1 MNKLISYF
9 NKKSNSSQTT
19 QTIKSA
25 KFTLFKRN
33 KPSNG
38 NSNAISLVNELKLN
52 QNDYSYVS
60 SSQDSLNITMNN
72 NSSMFTMSPLSD
84 INSLLNKSIIASSQD
99 NTIVS
104 ATIEEMYSDNINIVK
119 DSANVQLVGY
129 NQSIK
134 AISPWSIHRAND
146 LDHKIQSKLSELK
159 STARSLNVTLPAH
172 ITMLETVY
180 NLKMNTLTQE
190 YLTNKKRADEKRSI
204 NTILQHFLNASK
216 LIRNYSTFHRSKSIE
231 ISNSLTKAQLKQ
243 QELEQQIKQQI
254 NSIQNELLTSIC
266 EIELK
271 FQKQLNN
278 QRTCKQRHIY
288 ATDMSMM
295 QKRIRS
301 RKRLHKSVLINS
313 ASELRD
319 KRKLNNMSL
328 ND

>member
-1 MNKLISYF
+1 
-9 NKKSNSSQTT
+9 
-19 QTIKSA
+19 
-25 KFTLFKRN
+25 
-33 KPSNG
+33 
-38 NSNAISLVNELKLN
+38 
-52 QNDYSYVS
+52 
-60 SSQDSLNITMNN
+60 
-72 NSSMFTMSPLSD
+72 
-84 INSLLNKSIIASSQD
+84 
-99 NTIVS
+99 
-104 ATIEEMYSDNINIVK
+104 
-119 DSANVQLVGY
+119 
-129 NQSIK
+129 
-134 AISPWSIHRAND
+134 
-146 LDHKIQSKLSELK
+146 
-159 STARSLNVTLPAH
+159 
-172 ITMLETVY
+172 MLETVY